1 MANAF
6 SRSWGITKLSF
17 GVIKKDKELILFP
30 IMAFITSA
38 IYILAMLFPSV
49 VAAILQGMSPN
60 NLGAMA
66 YVMMFLTYLG
76 LAFIATFF
84 NVCVVYT
91 TKIRFEGGNATFFE
105 SIKFAMSKVHLI
117 FSWSML
123 AATVGLILGM
133 IDRMARR
140 AKGAGKIVL
149 SILRSVLGLAWSI
162 ITIFVVPGMVYH
174 NLGPVDA
181 IKKSVQTLK
190 KTWGESLIRYY
201 GLGLVQMAFVF
212 LGVVVAIPI
221 VLVSMGAGP
230 IGLIASV
237 GAFVMYFII
246 VGLVFAIANS
256 IFSTALYVY
265 ADTGKIPQG
274 YSKEIM
280 EGAFRQG
287 RV

>member
-1 MANAF
+1 
-6 SRSWGITKLSF
+6 
-17 GVIKKDKELILFP
+17 
-30 IMAFITSA
+30 MAFITSA
-38 IYILAMLFPSV
+38 IFILAMLFPSV
-49 VAAILQGMSPN
+49 IAAILEGMSPN

-91 TKIRFEGGNATFFE
+91 TKIRFEGGNATFGE

-117 FSWSML
+117 FSWSLL
-123 AATVGLILGM
+123 AATVGLILGI
-133 IDRMARR
+133 IDRMAQK

-149 SILRSVLGLAWSI
+149 TILRSVLGLAWSI
-162 ITIFVVPGMVYH
+162 VTIFVVPGMVYH
-174 NLGPVDA
+174 NLSPIAA

-201 GLGLVQMAFVF
+201 GLGLMQGIFVF
-212 LGVVVAIPI
+212 IGILIAIPI
-221 VLVSMGAGP
+221 VLVSISAGP
-230 IGLIASV
+230 VGIIASV
-237 GAFVMYFII
+237 GAFVVYFIL
-246 VGLVFAIANS
+246 VGLIFAIANS

-265 ADTGKIPQG
+265 ADQGKIPSG

-287 RV
+287 RAIKPGL